1 MDHLLMKLTVTV
13 MTQNHFTDDEP
24 LPQGCFSRYQSN
36 TMTSFKFWQNY
47 TSDNKIC
54 CLLGAL
60 LGATQVILLDW
71 MNIIPD
77 LMWRDWWTGSYK
89 RVFLGGNCA
98 PCLKQLF
105 QIGQDVKVPALS
117 PTFNFSSTLTYT
129 YIIACSG
136 VYMQI
141 TLTA

>member
-24 LPQGCFSRYQSN
+24 LLQGCFSRYQSN

-77 LMWRDWWTGSYK
+77 L
-89 RVFLGGNCA
+89 L
-98 PCLKQLF
+98 
-105 QIGQDVKVPALS
+105 
-117 PTFNFSSTLTYT
+117 
-129 YIIACSG
+129 
-136 VYMQI
+136 
-141 TLTA
+141 